1 MSKESIR
8 VFHYQDSRSN
18 KYWAVDLKPVLTGV
32 YGIWYGAASGSKLTS
47 KTVPDSP
54 SVSRRIQ
61 DKLDKGYIEKPDLTI
76 DRESGRVIDRGSVS
90 DENVRDALWYTFTDP
105 GPEKIATMRKI
116 VSTFLI
122 QLESQLKELD
132 SSEYEALLSN
142 QTYQSLQSF
151 NQGVSGEEIDYSDGP
166 LAALLLFGLRRHL
179 RTYSDPEM
187 ALSVVGDDGFHMPPK
202 FEEMDSLIASMFKAL
217 SDKQETDSRDLSHYG
232 LQPTIEKLAIA
243 FGCIDAPII
252 MSEIETNVEAAF
264 F

>member
-8 VFHYQDSRSN
+8 VFHYQDGRSN
-18 KYWAVDLKPVLTGV
+18 KYWAVDLKPILTGV
-32 YGIWYGAASGSKLTS
+32 YGVWYGAASGSKLTS

-54 SVSRRIQ
+54 SVNRRIQ
-61 DKLDKGYIEKPDLTI
+61 GKLDKGYIEMPELTI
-76 DRESGRVIDRGSVS
+76 DRESGRVIDRGRVS
-90 DENVRDALWYTFTDP
+90 DENIRDALWYTFSDP
-105 GPEKIATMRKI
+105 GTEKITTMRKI
-116 VSTFLI
+116 VSEFLI
-122 QLESQLKELD
+122 QLASRLEEFD
-132 SSEYEALLSN
+132 SPEYEALLSS

-151 NQGVSGEEIDYSDGP
+151 NQGMFGEEIDYSDGP
-166 LAALLLFGLRRHL
+166 IAALLLFGLRRHL
-179 RTYSDPEM
+179 QSYSDPEIT
-187 ALSVVGDDGFHMPPK
+187 LSIVGDDGFHMPPK

-217 SDKQETDSRDLSHYG
+217 SDKQETDSRDLRHYG